1 MLRIMER
8 NFRLSLDDLERTARV
23 PREQQVEMQDTE
35 PPGEYLA
42 PEDLDRIRL
51 VASIESAGRLKPRG

>member
-1 MLRIMER
+1 MANR
-8 NFRLSLDDLERTARV
+8 FRRPLDDLERSVRV
-23 PREQQVEMQDTE
+23 PPEQQVELQDTE

-51 VASIESAGRLKPRG
+51 VASIEGAGRLKPRG